1 MWESPV
7 YIETFIHKQTMNQ
20 TTLKKGSPR
29 FCTKSP
35 TYCTNII
42 KGVGVGLDS
51 SGLLINVVRIFLCH
65 PFIHV
70 PFYMQGFIQG
80 GGGGG
85 LEFPPPEILKLSM
98 VIIVL
103 SQVLNNNLVP
113 DCVRSNLRGSKI
125 QNFPGGHAPR
135 PPLVGTHACACVS
148 VLSHTCYHPVPPH
161 PNSKSCMKP

>member
-1 MWESPV
+1 MKLVICTCVNDVLLLSTVSVEVHVHVPKCMWESPV

-80 GGGGG
+80 EGGGG
-85 LEFPPPEILKLSM
+85 LEFPPP
-98 VIIVL
+98 
-103 SQVLNNNLVP
+103 
-113 DCVRSNLRGSKI
+113 R
-125 QNFPGGHAPR
+125 
-135 PPLVGTHACACVS
+135 
-148 VLSHTCYHPVPPH
+148 
-161 PNSKSCMKP
+161 KS